1 MPNADSSEYTRL
13 KKLVAQSNDSNGAVA
28 TIKFRGPS
36 PIGILPSPIKFSLL
50 NFLPQITSGNH
61 SVAATKQESIRRR
74 KRI

>member
-13 KKLVAQSNDSNGAVA
+13 KKLAAQSNDSTGAVA

-36 PIGILPSPIKFSLL
+36 PVGILPSPIKFSLSK
-50 NFLPQITSGNH
+50 FLPQMRAGIH
-61 SVAATKQESIRRR
+61 SIAAAQHESIRRR